1 MDCLACREWIFIY
14 FTLLLYAYRKGGFF
28 FSFTSHLYFLRLS
41 FLELALRYFPFVFLF
56 FFCARVWRRGIVMAS
71 TFLPGG
77 FFFSFSDQWAD
88 PIDCQTTDPRREVC
102 ILGKCIKS
110 IMGVDLEFEDLR
122 KHLPCL
128 VGFFMLGAR
137 RSSCLFGFAAWRFFF
152 RCFRL
157 DGESALQLHT
167 CRGCGER
174 GVANVLLIQ
183 FCCMVNILL

>member
-56 FFCARVWRRGIVMAS
+56 FFVRVYGGVASLWLLSFCRGV
-71 TFLPGG
+71 
-77 FFFSFSDQWAD
+77 FFSFSDQWAD

-110 IMGVDLEFEDLR
+110 SM
-122 KHLPCL
+122 
-128 VGFFMLGAR
+128 VG
-137 RSSCLFGFAAWRFFF
+137 
-152 RCFRL
+152 
-157 DGESALQLHT
+157 
-167 CRGCGER
+167 
-174 GVANVLLIQ
+174 
-183 FCCMVNILL
+183 